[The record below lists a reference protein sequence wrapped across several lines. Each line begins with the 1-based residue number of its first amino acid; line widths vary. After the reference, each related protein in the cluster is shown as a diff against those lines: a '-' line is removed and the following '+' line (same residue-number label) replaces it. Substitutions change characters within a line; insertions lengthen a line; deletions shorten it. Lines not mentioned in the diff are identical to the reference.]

1 MADKLDRKVG
11 YGSQKSNSSAASPTK
26 KGGAGAFAWGTA
38 MDGADFVPT
47 NSIGAGVVMAPAV
60 YAAPVLS
67 AGTTAFKMDNSAF
80 PVLGSGTVSLAS
92 TSWGPKTVTTAA
104 PAPVRAVG
112 DVVVGA
118 GYPRNQFV
126 KKAHVRPQTQ
136 VVSQAM
142 EGTIDWN
149 ATGMP
154 LAAMQSIINSNAAAA
169 HLGPY
174 QSAAPVKAVPMDT
187 LLARNAGS
195 VQQYVSQ
202 APKIM
207 NTGPAISGPR
217 VIQQPGVCNR
227 R

>member
-1 MADKLDRKVG
+1 MADKMDRKVG
-11 YGSQKSNSSAASPTK
+11 YGSQKSNSSVGSPTK

-38 MDGADFVPT
+38 MDGQDFVPVGGV
-47 NSIGAGVVMAPAV
+47 GAGVVTAPAV
-60 YAAPVLS
+60 VSAPVLS
-67 AGTTAFKMDNSAF
+67 AGTTAFKMDNAAF
-80 PVLGSGTVSLAS
+80 PALGQGTVSLAT
-92 TSWGPKTVTTAA
+92 TSWGPKTVVASA

-126 KKAHVRPQTQ
+126 KKPHTRPQTQ

-154 LAAMQSIINSNAAAA
+154 LAAMQSIIKSSAAAA

-174 QSAAPVKAVPMDT
+174 QSAAPVKAVPMET
-187 LLARNAGS
+187 LVARNAGT